1 MPSLHELQTSDRSS
15 ETNVSSSKIDSNRN
29 LIGRRRLLG
38 VLGALPAVPL
48 LGGLVRPGAPALAAS
63 TSAAAPDVDQ
73 QGLTGA
79 WYDASTSGQGFMI
92 EVIPDQSLI
101 VGAWY
106 TYDTSAGG
114 VETQRWYTFSGAI
127 SSGASN
133 AVVTIYQTTGGNF
146 ATTPVTH
153 AVAAGTATLT
163 FASCATATF
172 VFTLND
178 GRSGAISLTRGLA
191 SVACTSGDTSG
202 SSDANFALSGTFYN
216 AATSGQGILLEVNP
230 VTPYVFLSWYT
241 YALDG
246 ESSGSAGQRWFT
258 AQSEGYVAGDDS
270 IKFTLYVSTNGTFN
284 SAATKVSTVAVG
296 SAQVTYASCGSAVL
310 TYAFTSGEFAGRS
323 GDVTL
328 ARVAATPGS
337 CVFGEKC
344 ALIPAETDGPYPLY
358 SILSNAAIMRS
369 DVREDRTGVPLKVI
383 LRLVNVNNS
392 CAAIAGAAIYI
403 WHCDK
408 DGVYSGYS
416 NQTGGV
422 NATGDTFLRGIQV
435 TDASGQAVFETVY
448 PGWYAGR
455 ITHIHAQAYLND
467 NLGKTAVIT
476 TQLAF
481 PLAVTATVYNSTL
494 YAAHG
499 QNTSVTSFA
508 QDNVFSDGTT
518 YEMVTIAGDVAS
530 GYVATL
536 TLGIAA

>member
-1 MPSLHELQTSDRSS
+1 MPILQNSDLQERVTRYVAKA
-15 ETNVSSSKIDSNRN
+15 TNPNP
-29 LIGRRRLLG
+29 LMIGRRRLLG

-48 LGGLVRPGAPALAAS
+48 LGALARPGAPAIAA
-63 TSAAAPDVDQ
+63 TTVATAPDIEQ

-79 WYDASTSGQGFMI
+79 WYDPTTSGQGFML
-92 EVIPDQSLI
+92 EVIPDQLLI

-106 TYDTSAGG
+106 TYDTTAGG
-114 VETQRWYTFSGAI
+114 VETQRWYTFSGTIASGT
-127 SSGASN
+127 SSAS
-133 AVVTIYQTTGGNF
+133 VTLYQTTGGNF

-153 AVAAGTATLT
+153 AVATGTATLS
-163 FASCATATF
+163 FGSCSTATF
-172 VFTLND
+172 AFTLND
-178 GRSGAISLTRGLA
+178 GRAGSISLIRGL
-191 SVACTSGDTSG
+191 SNVACSAADTTG
-202 SSDANFALSGTFYN
+202 ASSADFALSGTFYN
-216 AATSGQGILLEVNP
+216 AATSGQGVLVEVNP
-230 VTPYVFLSWYT
+230 AVPYVFLSWYT
-241 YALDG
+241 YAPDA
-246 ESSGSAGQRWFT
+246 ESSGAAGQRWFT
-258 AQSEGYVAGDDS
+258 AQSDSYAAGDDT
-270 IKFTLYVSTNGTFN
+270 IRFTIYVSTNGTFV
-284 SAATKVSTVAVG
+284 SAATKVSITAVG
-296 SAQVTYASCGSAVL
+296 TAILTYSSCGSAVL
-310 TYAFTSGEFAGRS
+310 SYVFTAGEMSGKS
-323 GDVTL
+323 GDIAL
-328 ARVAATPGS
+328 ARVGATPTS

-358 SILSNAAIMRS
+358 SILSNSAIVRR

-383 LRLVNVNNS
+383 LRLVNVNDS
-392 CAAIAGAAIYI
+392 CAPISGAAIYI

-416 NQTGGV
+416 GQTGGV
-422 NATGDTFLRGIQV
+422 NATGETFLRGIQI
-435 TDASGQAVFETVY
+435 TDGSGQSVFETIY

-481 PLAVTATVYNSTL
+481 PLAVTTAVYNSTL

-518 YEMVTIAGDVAS
+518 YEMVSISGDVAN

-536 TLGIAA
+536 TVGIAA